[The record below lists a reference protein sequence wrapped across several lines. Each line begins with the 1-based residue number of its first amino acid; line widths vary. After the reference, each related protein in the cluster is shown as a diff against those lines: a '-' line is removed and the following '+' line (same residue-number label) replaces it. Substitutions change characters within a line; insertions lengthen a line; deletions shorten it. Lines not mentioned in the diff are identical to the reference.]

1 MVKGAFVKIIAT
13 GKIAEILS
21 LLGSGKTTLAYV
33 IEVEN
38 SSLHHCL
45 SLDEL
50 EIQ

>member
-21 LLGSGKTTLAYV
+21 LLVTGKNTLAYV

-38 SSLHHCL
+38 NSLHHCL

-50 EIQ
+50 EVQ